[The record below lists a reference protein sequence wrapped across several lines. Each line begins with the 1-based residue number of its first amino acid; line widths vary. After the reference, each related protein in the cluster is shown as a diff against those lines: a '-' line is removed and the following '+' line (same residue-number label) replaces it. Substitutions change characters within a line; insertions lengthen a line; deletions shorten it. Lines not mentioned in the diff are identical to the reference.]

1 MDDEMRE
8 HLDRMMTE
16 MNRGFERL
24 IDRMSLTAIQAR
36 NAPRRDDPQRELLVE
51 VAGYIAN
58 LEEGLSSGGT
68 SQTAKKLRR
77 LIAEV
82 SEARL

>member
-1 MDDEMRE
+1 MDEEMRE

-36 NAPRRDDPQRELLVE
+36 NAPRRDDQRGHQPNGEE
-51 VAGYIAN
+51 IAPVD
-58 LEEGLSSGGT
+58 
-68 SQTAKKLRR
+68 R
-77 LIAEV
+77 
-82 SEARL
+82 